1 MVFKKGEQVRCI
13 SKNSHFLSPKIP
25 SKEIFKAIEI
35 AIPAS
40 AIEQAI
46 AKTNVEEKR
55 QRALPA
61 QLVVCLVIAM
71 SLWSKDSM
79 RDVLKNLIDGLN
91 EAWVKIGKYWRFP
104 CKSAITQA
112 RQRLG
117 AGVMRQ
123 LFHSL
128 VRPMATV
135 ETVGAFINELRVVV
149 IDGTCLDIPDSDENA
164 RVFGRP
170 GSRPGTRAAFPK
182 ARLVILLEAGTHLIF
197 DALMCPY
204 KTGERVRA
212 LKLLRSVTPG
222 MLLMWDRGLHSYAMV
237 EAAVSKG
244 CEYLGRI
251 PCNVKFLNETQLEDG
266 SYVSW
271 VNPSSKLRKKGFK
284 PIQVRVIEYT
294 IEHSERPEAQIRYRL
309 ITSLLEAKKFPAHL
323 LACEYHQRWE
333 VENTIDEMK
342 VHLLGRKTHIR
353 SQKPKKVV
361 QEIYGLLLG
370 HWAVRLL
377 IFQAASSAGVSP
389 LRLSF
394 SGTLRVIRRVLPKF
408 QRLQPQELPFFLIG

>member
-1 MVFKKGEQVRCI
+1 MHLKEFSLV
-13 SKNSHFLSPKIP
+13 SPKIQ
-25 SKEIFKAIEI
+25 STEIFKAIEM
-35 AIPAS
+35 AIPAT

-46 AKTNVEEKR
+46 TKTKVEEKR
-55 QRALPA
+55 HRALPA

-91 EAWVKIGKYWRFP
+91 EGWIKIGKYWRFP

-170 GSRPGTRAAFPK
+170 GSRPGTISAFPK

-204 KTGERVRA
+204 KMGERVRA
-212 LKLLRSVTPG
+212 LKLLRE
-222 MLLMWDRGLHSYAMV
+222 RGR
-237 EAAVSKG
+237 G
-244 CEYLGRI
+244 
-251 PCNVKFLNETQLEDG
+251 NV
-266 SYVSW
+266 
-271 VNPSSKLRKKGFK
+271 
-284 PIQVRVIEYT
+284 
-294 IEHSERPEAQIRYRL
+294 
-309 ITSLLEAKKFPAHL
+309 
-323 LACEYHQRWE
+323 
-333 VENTIDEMK
+333 ID
-342 VHLLGRKTHIR
+342 VG
-353 SQKPKKVV
+353 
-361 QEIYGLLLG
+361 
-370 HWAVRLL
+370 
-377 IFQAASSAGVSP
+377 
-389 LRLSF
+389 
-394 SGTLRVIRRVLPKF
+394 
-408 QRLQPQELPFFLIG
+408 